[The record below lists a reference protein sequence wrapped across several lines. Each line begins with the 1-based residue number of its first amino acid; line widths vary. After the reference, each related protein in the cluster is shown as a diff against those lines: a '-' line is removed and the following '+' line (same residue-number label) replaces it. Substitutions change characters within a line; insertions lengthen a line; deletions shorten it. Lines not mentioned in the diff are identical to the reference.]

1 MNRQITCYQDGRV
14 IIWNVKEVEGIGP
27 MQPFETTVNVMNMG
41 EANALIFFISMEVEG
56 EVEPREFTVSFSKI
70 NHNKSIAAIANGGTI
85 YFSSLDVPRQEDM
98 IDAELQ
104 LYMIK
109 GGAACLLPNE
119 IIQDALKIF
128 R

>member
-1 MNRQITCYQDGRV
+1 MKRITCYHDGRV

-27 MQPFETTVNVMNMG
+27 MQPFETTVNVMNVG
-41 EANALIFFISMEVEG
+41 EGNALIFFFSIEVEG
-56 EVEPREFTVSFSKI
+56 EVEPREFTVNFSKI
-70 NHNKSIAAIANGGTI
+70 YNNKSITAIANGGTI
-85 YFSSLDVPRQEDM
+85 YFSSLDVPRLEDM

-128 R
+128 M